1 MGVYHHGYAF
11 FYGLREVRLTV
22 KIAHYAGDLDALKAG
37 ANGTVSSDENRSIR
51 PRALK
56 RCGINRRPNKNDL
69 CRLQER
75 RLEPI

>member
-11 FYGLREVRLTV
+11 SHGLREVRLTV
-22 KIAHYAGDLDALKAG
+22 KVAHYAGYLDAPEAG
-37 ANGTVSSDENRSIR
+37 TDGTVSRYENRSIR

-56 RCGINRRPNKNDL
+56 RCGINSRPNKNDL